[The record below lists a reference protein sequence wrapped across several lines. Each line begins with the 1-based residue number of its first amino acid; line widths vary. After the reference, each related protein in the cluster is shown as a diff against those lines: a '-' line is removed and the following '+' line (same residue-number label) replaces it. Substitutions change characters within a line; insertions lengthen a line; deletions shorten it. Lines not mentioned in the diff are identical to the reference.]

1 MSDYAFEAKLFL
13 YLLEND
19 KKFKIISKTNRSF
32 RIKSFNKKRIN
43 KWSYLVNF
51 QSGTIRRVTAYKKNT
66 HIVKNSYYCND
77 REKVKL
83 GFFNS
88 YANLDTHIKIYN
100 HIEMYKK
107 LVHCEN
113 IYKPRNTRKLKE
125 ETKYIYGINSLK
137 TV

>member
-1 MSDYAFEAKLFL
+1 MSDSIFEANLFSS
-13 YLLEND
+13 LLEND
-19 KKFKIISKTNRSF
+19 KRFKIVSKTKNSF
-32 RIKSFNKKRIN
+32 RIKSFNITIMN

-51 QSGTIRRVTAYKKNT
+51 QSGTIRRVTAYKKDT

-113 IYKPRNTRKLKE
+113 IYKPRNTQKLEE
-125 ETKYIYGINSLK
+125 ETKYIYGINSLT